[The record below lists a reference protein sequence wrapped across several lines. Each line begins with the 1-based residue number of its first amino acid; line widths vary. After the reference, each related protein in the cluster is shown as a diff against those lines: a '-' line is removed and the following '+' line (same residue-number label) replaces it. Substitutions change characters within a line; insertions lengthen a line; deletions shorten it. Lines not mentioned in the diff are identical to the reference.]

1 MTYSI
6 VARDPATGELGVAVQ
21 SHWFSVGT
29 VVTWAESGV
38 GAVATQSFAEPAYG
52 PRGLALMREGVDPE
66 TALAALL
73 SADTERERRQVAF
86 IDARGQVTVHT
97 GDRCIEAA
105 GHATGDGVSV
115 QANMMR
121 GPGVW
126 PAMLH
131 AYETGSG
138 DLADRLLAALDAAE
152 AAGGDLRGRQSAA
165 MLIVAGSSSGQSWR
179 DRRVD
184 LRVDDS
190 PDPLGELRRLLSVQ
204 RGYQEMEIA
213 EQREVAGDMEGSLD
227 AYQHARSRLAGN
239 DEAAF
244 WSAILLADAG
254 RADEAR
260 SMLAD
265 IVSREP
271 GWRDLLQRLPAAGLL
286 KHGDDTIS
294 SLLESSAGEVRAG
307 R

>member
-6 VARDPATGELGVAVQ
+6 VARDGVTGELGVAVQ
-21 SHWFSVGT
+21 SHWFSVGA
-29 VVTWAESGV
+29 VVTWAEAGV

-52 PRGLALMREGVDPE
+52 PRGLALMRDGTDPD
-66 TALAALL
+66 TALAALV
-73 SADTERERRQVAF
+73 SADAERERRQVAF
-86 IDARGQVTVHT
+86 VDARGRVAVHT
-97 GDRCIEAA
+97 GRQCIEAA
-105 GHATGDGVSV
+105 GHATGHGVSV

-131 AYETGSG
+131 AYETARG

-152 AAGGDLRGRQSAA
+152 GAGGDVRGRQSAA
-165 MLIVAGSSSGQSWR
+165 MLIVAATSSGQSWQ
-179 DRRVD
+179 DRVVD
-184 LRVDDS
+184 LRVDDL
-190 PDPLGELRRLLSVQ
+190 PDPLGELRRLLSVH
-204 RGYQEMEIA
+204 RGYRQMEIA
-213 EQREVAGDMEGSLD
+213 EQRGIAGDMDGSLE
-227 AYQHARSRLAGN
+227 AYQQARWRLAGN

-260 SMLAD
+260 SMFAD

-271 GWRDLLQRLPAAGLL
+271 GWRDLLQRMPAAGLL
-286 KHGDDTIS
+286 KHGHDTVS
-294 SLLESSAGEVRAG
+294 SLLGS
-307 R
+307 

>member
-6 VARDPATGELGVAVQ
+6 VARDAVTGELGVAVQ

-29 VVTWAESGV
+29 VVTWAEAGV

-52 PRGLALMREGVDPE
+52 PRGLALMREGTDPD
-66 TALAALL
+66 TALAALV
-73 SADTERERRQVAF
+73 SADAERERRQVAF
-86 IDARGQVTVHT
+86 VDARGRVAVHT
-97 GDRCIEAA
+97 GRQCIEAA

-138 DLADRLLAALDAAE
+138 DLADRLLAALEAAE
-152 AAGGDLRGRQSAA
+152 AAGGDVRGRQSAA
-165 MLIVAGSSSGQSWR
+165 MLIVTATSSSQSWQ
-179 DRRVD
+179 DRVVD

-190 PDPLGELRRLLSVQ
+190 PDPLGELRRLLSVH
-204 RGYQEMEIA
+204 RGYRQMEIA
-213 EQREVAGDMEGSLD
+213 EQREVAGDMDGSLE
-227 AYQHARSRLAGN
+227 AYQQARSRLAGN

-254 RADEAR
+254 RVDEAR
-260 SMLAD
+260 SMFDD
-265 IVSREP
+265 IASREP
-271 GWRDLLQRLPAAGLL
+271 GWRDLLRRLPAAGML
-286 KHGDDTIS
+286 KHGDVTVS
-294 SLLESSAGEVRAG
+294 SLLGS
-307 R
+307 

>member
-6 VARDPATGELGVAVQ
+6 VARDAATGELGVAVQ

-52 PRGLALMREGVDPE
+52 PRGLALMRHGVDPD
-66 TALAALL
+66 TALAALV
-73 SADTERERRQVAF
+73 SADTERERRQVA
-86 IDARGQVTVHT
+86 IVDARGQVAVHT
-97 GDRCIEAA
+97 GRRCIEAA

-126 PAMLH
+126 PAMLR
-131 AYETGSG
+131 AYETAGG

-152 AAGGDLRGRQSAA
+152 AAGGDVRGRQSAA
-165 MLIVAGSSSGQSWR
+165 LLVVAATSSGQSWR
-179 DRRVD
+179 DRVVD

-190 PDPLGELRRLLSVQ
+190 PDPLGELRRLLSVH
-204 RGYQEMEIA
+204 RGYHHMEIA
-213 EQREVAGDMEGSLD
+213 EQREIAGDMDGSLE
-227 AYQHARSRLAGN
+227 AYQQARSRLAGN

-254 RADEAR
+254 RVDEAR

-271 GWRDLLQRLPAAGLL
+271 GWGDLLRRLPAAGLL
-286 KHGDDTIS
+286 KHGDDTVS
-294 SLLESSAGEVRAG
+294 SLLGT
-307 R
+307 